1 VARRLASYAENVSSK
16 PMFLLCRYFWLRR
29 FEFFRKV
36 SRSCTPTTMTAQTK
50 SSQCRGNK
58 YLKSYHRLVKVRR
71 DVITAKFPDA
81 EYSRGSGA
89 SCPTTVA
96 AQPQQRCR
104 LCGCQGAAK
113 ERPSFSHVEFTLRVV
128 EFAMNERAKP
138 PLPSQRQPMPGRTD
152 AMEPR
157 PDHGEGSYRGAG
169 KLKGKRAII
178 TGGDSGIGRAV
189 AIAFAREGADILIAY
204 LDEDDDANETKR
216 LVEQAGRKAL
226 LVKGDIGSS
235 EHCRAIVAKAVDEL
249 GGVDI
254 LVNNAAHQAS
264 FSSIED
270 ISDEEWELTFRTN
283 IHAMFYLTKAAVPHM
298 SKGASIINTASINAD
313 TPNPTLLAYA
323 TTKGAIQNFTAG
335 LAQLLAEKG
344 IRANAVAPG
353 PIWTPLIPSTMPKDA
368 VEKFGA
374 NVPMKRP
381 GQPAELATAYV
392 MLADPLSS
400 YVSGA
405 TIAVTGGKPML

>member
-1 VARRLASYAENVSSK
+1 
-16 PMFLLCRYFWLRR
+16 
-29 FEFFRKV
+29 
-36 SRSCTPTTMTAQTK
+36 
-50 SSQCRGNK
+50 
-58 YLKSYHRLVKVRR
+58 
-71 DVITAKFPDA
+71 
-81 EYSRGSGA
+81 
-89 SCPTTVA
+89 
-96 AQPQQRCR
+96 
-104 LCGCQGAAK
+104 
-113 ERPSFSHVEFTLRVV
+113 
-128 EFAMNERAKP
+128 MNNPAKP
-138 PLPSQRQPMPGRTD
+138 PLPKQQQSMPGRTD
-152 AMEPR
+152 AMQPR
-157 PDHGEGSYRGAG
+157 PDHGEESYRGSG
-169 KLKGKRAII
+169 KLRDKKAII

-204 LDEDDDANETKR
+204 LEEDDDANETRR
-216 LVEQAGRKAL
+216 LVEEAGRKAVL
-226 LVKGDIGSS
+226 MKGDIGAP
-235 EHCRAIVAKAVDEL
+235 EHCRSIVEKAVSDL
-249 GGVDI
+249 GGIDI

-270 ISDEEWELTFRTN
+270 ISDEEWEHTFRTN
-283 IHAMFYLTKAAVPHM
+283 IHGMFYLTKAAVPYM
-298 SKGASIINTASINAD
+298 KKGAAIINTASINAD

-353 PIWTPLIPSTMPKDA
+353 PIWTPLIPSTMPENA
-368 VEKFGA
+368 VAKFGE

-405 TIAVTGGKPML
+405 TIAVTGGKPLL